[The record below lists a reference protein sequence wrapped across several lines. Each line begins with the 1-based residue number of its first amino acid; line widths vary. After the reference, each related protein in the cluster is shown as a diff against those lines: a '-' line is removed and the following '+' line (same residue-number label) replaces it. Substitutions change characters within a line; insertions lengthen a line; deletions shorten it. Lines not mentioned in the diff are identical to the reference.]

1 MADALAQALSAPGFW
16 VLVLAIAVAGLVRG
30 FTGFGTALV
39 FMPVAAAFV
48 PAATAIATMV
58 ITGLFS
64 SALLIPRAW
73 PAARRREVATLVV
86 GAYAAL
92 PLGTALLSMLGET
105 ALRWAVAVAATA
117 TLGALLSGWRYRN
130 PVGPAGQLAVGAG
143 AGALGATTG
152 LTGPPVIL
160 FYLAGQGPV
169 TQVRANTILF
179 LAALDVG
186 VLVAFLTAGLVG
198 REAVALGVL
207 LAVPYLATT
216 ALGQRLFRP
225 ERERA
230 FRRAAYAL
238 IALAILS
245 GLPVLD

>member
-1 MADALAQALSAPGFW
+1 MAEALAQALAAPGLW
-16 VLVLAIAVAGLVRG
+16 ALVLTISAAGLVRG
-30 FTGFGTALV
+30 FTGFGTALL
-39 FMPVAAAFV
+39 FMPVAVIFV

-73 PAARRREVATLVV
+73 PVARRREVGTLVL
-86 GAYAAL
+86 GAFAAL
-92 PLGTALLSMLGET
+92 PFGTALLSVLDE
-105 ALRWAVAVAATA
+105 AVLRWAVAIAAA
-117 TLGALLSGWRYRN
+117 VTLAALLTGWRYRRA
-130 PVGPAGQLAVGAG
+130 VGPAGQLAVGAG

-160 FYLAGQGPV
+160 FYLAGQGAAV
-169 TQVRANTILF
+169 EVRANTILF
-179 LAALDVG
+179 LAALDLG

-216 ALGQRLFRP
+216 ALGQRLFQP
-225 ERERA
+225 ARERL

-238 IALAILS
+238 IGLAILT
-245 GLPVLD
+245 GLPVFH